1 MLTRIF
7 GSAVFG
13 IDAQQ
18 ITIEVHIH
26 PGVGYHLVGLP
37 DNAVKESNYR
47 IAVAVLE
54 CGLMLHAKRIKINI
68 AVLLYV
74 SGSLLHES
82 DKPNALPICHMFITM
97 RR

>member
-1 MLTRIF
+1 MHTQIF

-37 DNAVKESNYR
+37 DNAVKKSNHR
-47 IAVAVLE
+47 IAAAVME
-54 CGLMLHAKRIKINI
+54 CVLNFPANGLPSIWHQQTYAKKVRPMMFPLRL
-68 AVLLYV
+68 AFLLPLV
-74 SGSLLHES
+74 
-82 DKPNALPICHMFITM
+82 
-97 RR
+97 R